1 MRSECTAPVPQS
13 ICAYTWKASATPRRR
28 PGLSEG
34 VREAPSQLAEKGE
47 HASIPW
53 KAYLAAREF
62 QNLAS
67 DLADGLFSSQA
78 SAAIPNLAVPAIL
91 KSDGPAVA
99 EAAGRP
105 SSKLLTPVLPAG
117 DNALAEL
124 NPTRQAFD
132 FAVAA

>member
-13 ICAYTWKASATPRRR
+13 ICSYTWKASATPRRR
-28 PGLSEG
+28 PALSED

-62 QNLAS
+62 QTLAS
-67 DLADGLFSSQA
+67 DLAEGLFSSQA
-78 SAAIPNLAVPAIL
+78 SAALPDLAVPAIL
-91 KSDGPAVA
+91 KSDACAAAG
-99 EAAGRP
+99 AAGRP
-105 SSKLLTPVLPAG
+105 SSELLTPVLLAG
-117 DNALAEL
+117 ENASAEL
-124 NPTRQAFD
+124 RPTRQAFD